1 MYQPDSKVSEGY
13 DNPKRQKNI
22 SKLGKK
28 GPKILHFWT
37 PWAIWW
43 RYGQTALASY
53 TKFGVQVLK
62 GQPHLHTK
70 FWVPVWILSTIFLQK
85 TPIKRLK
92 NQKIVFFCYICS
104 SIVIGI
110 MKFGMN
116 KLVPDMNP
124 HVKSHNPVFSSFRVI
139 LFWIFPKIC
148 YFWF

>member
-1 MYQPDSKVSEGY
+1 MYQPNSKVAEWY
-13 DNPKRQKNI
+13 DNPKSQKNL
-22 SKLGKK
+22 SKLEKK

-92 NQKIVFFCYICS
+92 NQKIVFFGHICS
-104 SIVIGI
+104 SILIRI

-116 KLVPDMNP
+116 KLVPHKNP
-124 HVKSHNPVFSSFRVI
+124 HVKFHNPVFSSFWVI
-139 LFWIFPKIC
+139 LFWIFPKFC
-148 YFWF
+148 NFRF